1 MTGPWEVYGLW
12 YPISWLR
19 MVRTADLHGYP
30 VAPAPTASLR
40 SACVVGQ
47 AGEDDV
53 QPEGDAGAGVI
64 LQLAGFQ
71 DAPEV
76 GVALLVGDR
85 AQVGE
90 ALLLA
95 CPRGGGGRAG
105 GGGGGGPGAAGGARG
120 LRARGGG
127 GGAAWGACPG
137 GGGGRAGEGGD
148 GAQVPVDEQRC
159 FEALA
164 GGQADL
170 AGDGQGVLDPHDVV
184 GCDRHAGDGR
194 IQQPGVGQVALEQP
208 GCPSAQPGLPRLPGV
223 QVRRGAESAVHHE
236 QQELVA

>member
-95 CPRGGGGRAG
+95 CPRGGR
-105 GGGGGGPGAAGGARG
+105 
-120 LRARGGG
+120 
-127 GGAAWGACPG
+127 
-137 GGGGRAGEGGD
+137 GRAGEGGD
-148 GAQVPVDEQRC
+148 GAQGPVDEQRC

-170 AGDGQGVLDPHDVV
+170 AGDGQGVLDPHGVV

-208 GCPSAQPGLPRLPGV
+208 GRPSDLVVRPTWLVMARACSTHMAWWGVTGMPGT
-223 QVRRGAESAVHHE
+223 GASSSQGWAR
-236 QQELVA
+236 

>member
-71 DAPEV
+71 DAPEAGAGFCSQLAGCGDAPEG
-76 GVALLVGDR
+76 GVARLVAAGAR
-85 AQVGE
+85 VGE
-90 ALLLA
+90 PLLLP
-95 CPRGGGGRAG
+95 CPRGGR
-105 GGGGGGPGAAGGARG
+105 
-120 LRARGGG
+120 
-127 GGAAWGACPG
+127 
-137 GGGGRAGEGGD
+137 GRAGEGG
-148 GAQVPVDEQRC
+148 
-159 FEALA
+159 
-164 GGQADL
+164 
-170 AGDGQGVLDPHDVV
+170 
-184 GCDRHAGDGR
+184 
-194 IQQPGVGQVALEQP
+194 
-208 GCPSAQPGLPRLPGV
+208 
-223 QVRRGAESAVHHE
+223 
-236 QQELVA
+236 